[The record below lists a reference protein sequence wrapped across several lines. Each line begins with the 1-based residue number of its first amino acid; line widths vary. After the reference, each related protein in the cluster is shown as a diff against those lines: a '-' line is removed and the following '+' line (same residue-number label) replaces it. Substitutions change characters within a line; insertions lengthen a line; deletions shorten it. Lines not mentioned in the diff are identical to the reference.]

1 MNKERLNTFIGKK
14 IVLGNGVS
22 IYAYYDELSDMA
34 RTLYGQ
40 KTVCFMQVGD
50 FYEAYYVR
58 EQDTSGLMEL
68 ADEFLMTS
76 STKSN
81 GITMV
86 GFPLLSE
93 ERYVESF
100 LAKGYSVCVVDQIM
114 DTSVDPMSDSAGMS
128 DQEFYNATNKGKSM
142 RKVLYRIVR
151 AVYTPGSREDTTE
164 SVNNLVCVYYKAA
177 RGRVVA
183 GMCLLELKTGSVY
196 LQEIHSD
203 PGNPNYLNEEMYKF
217 VTSGTPK
224 EVRIFVCG
232 TDSKLNKEYFGG
244 LLRRDVTVVDANPK
258 VAGMSYR
265 EEVLYNIYKDLIQGV
280 SELQVSLHVYFDIVA
295 TEYSSRAFIEC
306 INYIHSTNRQLLQ
319 KIQSP
324 ERFNRSDTLCIHY
337 NASDQLNLVD
347 NGKAGK
353 FKSLFS
359 VLNETVTDIGN
370 YNITRLHQSPVTDV
384 GILNSRYDIVSSLVS
399 NPGLV
404 TECLTELSG
413 MKWISRL
420 HSKLATGKID
430 NKSLYAL
437 FQGYSHFDSLRRMS
451 VRVPGM
457 PGLKDPVAFEE
468 MLNVIRES
476 LSESALSRAPA
487 NFVDSLRDLSDID
500 DLLDLVLDT
509 IHITD
514 TSSLPRLREYT
525 VELREEMS
533 RVLNFVK
540 TAEDYI
546 LSKRKSPKY
555 IKYISVR
562 YTQKCGTASFRIQTT
577 EIGKKNLVGFT
588 GFAGVTVQ
596 ANKDSKTKFDI
607 NAPGITESLLR
618 IGRLMYC
625 VLCVQDNI
633 IRTFC
638 GSLYAKYKQVMQDIL
653 SVTGNVDTLVSFA
666 RVSLKYN
673 YCKPTAVL
681 SETAFLD
688 AKDLRH
694 PLIERILY
702 SNGASAYIPNDIS
715 INTQGAPVGILL
727 YSMNG
732 VGKSSLMKAVGNAV
746 FMAQMGCF
754 VPATQFTF
762 APYSRIMTRIDSN
775 DDMFQG
781 MSSFSKEITELSSIV
796 LQADSRTLVLADEIC
811 KGTESDSAY
820 AITAAT
826 IEHLCGVSASFIL
839 SSHIHEI
846 ANSQLLRGNTR
857 IRVCHLN
864 VIETKDGIVYSRKL
878 EDGKCKDL
886 YGVEIARILGYP
898 QSILARAEV
907 YRDEKLNRVSVAVN
921 DSSCPYNK
929 NFFANECLRCGDS
942 DKDQL
947 DTHHVIPQHTA
958 DAQGYIV
965 TGLGSK
971 IHKDDI
977 SNLVRLCKRCHREFH
992 NKGTFRILTE
1002 NKARRVIH
1010 SIVPETNE

>member
-1 MNKERLNTFIGKK
+1 MKLTELIGRK
-14 IVLGNGVS
+14 IVLGNGVC
-22 IYAYYDELSDMA
+22 IYDSYNSLSDLA
-34 RTLYGQ
+34 REVYGK

-58 EQDTSGLMEL
+58 GKDPSGLSEL

-100 LAKGYSVCVVDQIM
+100 LGKGWSVCVVDQIM
-114 DTSVDPMSDSAGMS
+114 DNSIDPMADSAGMT
-128 DQEFYNATNKGKSM
+128 DQEFYSATNKGRSM

-164 SVNNLVCVYYKAA
+164 SVNNLVCIYYKMT
-177 RGRVVA
+177 RGKSVV
-183 GMCLLELKTGSVY
+183 GMCCLELKTGSIT
-196 LQEIHSD
+196 LQEVHSD
-203 PGNPNYLNEEMYKF
+203 SGNPNYLNEEMYKF
-217 VTSGTPK
+217 VTAGTPK
-224 EVRIFVCG
+224 EVRLFLSDTG
-232 TDSKLNKEYFGG
+232 KLSKEHFDSV
-244 LLRRDVTVVDANPK
+244 LRRDVIIATANPR
-258 VAGMSYR
+258 VSGMSYR
-265 EEVLYNIYKDLIQGV
+265 EEVLYNIYKDLIPGLQ
-280 SELQVSLHVYFDIVA
+280 EFQVSLHTYFDLV
-295 TEYSSRAFIEC
+295 THEYSARAFIEC

-319 KIQSP
+319 KILPP
-324 ERFNRSDTLCIHY
+324 EQFRTSDTLGIHY
-337 NASDQLNLVD
+337 NASDQLNLV
-347 NGKAGK
+347 GAGK
-353 FKSLFS
+353 CKSLFGI
-359 VLNETVTDIGN
+359 LNETITDIGN
-370 YNITRLHQSPVTDV
+370 YNIHRLHVHPITCVDT
-384 GILNSRYDIVSSLVS
+384 LNDRYDIVEKLIGSPDITKALSVS
-399 NPGLV
+399 
-404 TECLTELSG
+404 LSG

-420 HSKLATGKID
+420 QSKLATGKID
-430 NKSLYAL
+430 NRSLYNL
-437 FQGYSHFDSLRRMS
+437 FQGYTHFKNVHDLLPE
-451 VRVPGM
+451 VGI
-457 PGLKDPVAFEE
+457 PGLSDPAALAE
-468 MLNVIRES
+468 MLTVIQES
-476 LSESALSRAPA
+476 LSESAMSKAPV
-487 NFVDSLRDLSDID
+487 NFVESLRDLD
-500 DLLDLVLDT
+500 DLAGTLDLVLDT

-514 TSSLPRLREYT
+514 KTSLPRLREYT
-525 VELREEMS
+525 AELKEEIKK
-533 RVLNFVK
+533 VNAFVK
-540 TAEDYI
+540 DLEDYI
-546 LSKRKSPKY
+546 LKKKKSPKY
-555 IKYISVR
+555 IRYVSVR
-562 YTQKCGTASFRIQTT
+562 YTQKCGTASFRVQTT
-577 EIGKKNLVGFT
+577 EIGKRNLAGFP
-588 GFAGVTVQ
+588 GITVS

-607 NAPGITESLLR
+607 TAPGITESLLH

-625 VLCVQDNI
+625 LLHTQEHIV
-633 IRTFC
+633 RTFC
-638 GSLYAKYKQVMQDIL
+638 AELYTKYRSVLLEIL
-653 SVTGNVDTLVSFA
+653 EVTGLSDTLLSFA
-666 RVSLKYN
+666 RVSQKYN
-673 YCKPTAVL
+673 YCKPRAHSADTAY
-681 SETAFLD
+681 FD
-688 AKDLRH
+688 AKNLRH

-702 SNGASAYIPNDIS
+702 ANGGSAYVPNDIS
-715 INTQGAPVGILL
+715 VGIPSDSGGSGVSGILL

-754 VPATQFTF
+754 VSATQFTF
-762 APYSRIMTRIDSN
+762 SPYTRIMTRIDST

-826 IEHLCGVSASFIL
+826 IEHLCTTGSSFIL

-846 ANSQLLRGNTR
+846 ATSQLLREHTR

-864 VIETKDGIVYSRKL
+864 VIETEDGIIYSRKL

-921 DSSCPYNK
+921 DTACPYNK

-942 DKDQL
+942 DKDKL
-947 DTHHVIPQHTA
+947 DTHHVIPQHSA
-958 DAQGYIV
+958 DSQGYVI
-965 TGLGSK
+965 TGLGNK
-971 IHKDDI
+971 IHKDDT

-992 NKGTFRILTE
+992 NKGTFRIVSE

-1010 SIVPETNE
+1010 SVIPEFE